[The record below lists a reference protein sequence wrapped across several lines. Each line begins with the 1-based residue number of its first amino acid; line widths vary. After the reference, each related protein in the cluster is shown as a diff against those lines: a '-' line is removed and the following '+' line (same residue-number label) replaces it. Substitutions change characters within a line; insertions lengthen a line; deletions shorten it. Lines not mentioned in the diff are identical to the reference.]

1 MTFQV
6 QKAACSTCIYRKD
19 SPLDLEK
26 LEGEIADAYG
36 GFNGYRECHH
46 AAPGSGVCCRGFWNR
61 HKDRFAAGQVKGDSH
76 QIWRTQREQV
86 NLASLRLFLRS
97 STGPN
102 RAFEPQSLGRV
113 LDPVR
118 IAEGPTHDFGL
129 SILGFGLRTETT
141 RVSSPQAPARG
152 EEFLVD
158 SLHEG
163 ERTGPPTL

>member
-36 GFNGYRECHH
+36 GFNGYRERHH

-76 QIWRTQREQV
+76 QIWRTQREQGGRKRDGRGQK
-86 NLASLRLFLRS
+86 AGRR
-97 STGPN
+97 GQK
-102 RAFEPQSLGRV
+102 AGRV
-113 LDPVR
+113 R
-118 IAEGPTHDFGL
+118 Y
-129 SILGFGLRTETT
+129 
-141 RVSSPQAPARG
+141 
-152 EEFLVD
+152 
-158 SLHEG
+158 
-163 ERTGPPTL
+163 